1 MHNGEAETILT
12 KRHELYEAAKALH
25 PERWNNRNTRNW
37 SLPENASLNPDK
49 VEEPEYYGSNVP
61 LFRRN
66 GYRQSGTMIP

>member
-1 MHNGEAETILT
+1 MT

-49 VEEPEYYGSNVP
+49 VEEPAVDGDADAKFHTVLLIHIYP
-61 LFRRN
+61 TIKF
-66 GYRQSGTMIP
+66 IFHPFC